1 MSNRLWLRL
10 PTGVQLTVGIA
21 YNAGSILSG
30 NGCGEYYESQSRLLF
45 AADPRRDRQ
54 PVYISSLYYMVTAR
68 QRTDAG
74 DLRHGQNGGA
84 KSLAQSARV
93 HITDVWRCRRMA
105 RRDSRSATLSP
116 QNTQTAIQNL
126 LYHQRII
133 EHLRDGSGVS
143 ALSFFAFLNIGYART
158 IQLYNICLI
167 KSWRSSLAN

>member
-10 PTGVQLTVGIA
+10 PTGVLLAVGIA

-54 PVYISSLYYMVTAR
+54 PVYIASLYYMVTAR

-84 KSLAQSARV
+84 KSPAQSARV

-116 QNTQTAIQNL
+116 QNTKQPFKTYFIISVL
-126 LYHQRII
+126 LSISVMVAVY
-133 EHLRDGSGVS
+133 
-143 ALSFFAFLNIGYART
+143 
-158 IQLYNICLI
+158 QLYPF
-167 KSWRSSLAN
+167 SPF